1 MTTTVL
7 ASKTHSLVQSRAFLL
22 QMLLRTLLLL
32 AFSLGTVAAQY
43 TVQLTEHRSMPLV
56 SKANKPGHGH
66 SPCK

>member
-1 MTTTVL
+1 MR
-7 ASKTHSLVQSRAFLL
+7 KTW
-22 QMLLRTLLLL
+22 LRTLLLL
-32 AFSLGTVAAQY
+32 AVTSGAAAAQY